1 MIQTQRPL
9 SHGTVYE
16 RRGDSTTGQ
25 HLETLEVVPPC
36 GQTGQTERRALLQWR
51 QALQILAVLLC
62 LVVVVQ
68 SCRYLWRAIDAHQ
81 LALAW
86 QSLRATTWR
95 QLLLACLCVLLAYGA
110 HIIFEYLGWR
120 LVKVPIR
127 FRTLCGIA
135 LIGAGI
141 TNAVGQYWLSGSAVR
156 LRLSRQTEVPLGPLV
171 QVTIFVVSSTWVGY
185 LLVAGVLIVWLPAAQ
200 RLMRSQAFPATA
212 MALVG
217 LGVPAVYLMWA
228 ASRRPVLARF
238 HPPTLSTCLAQIA
251 ASLLRVCAIAGAF
264 YALAPSWATLRYV
277 DVVAALVSAMLVAA
291 VGQVPGAVGVLE
303 ATMVPA
309 LRDTL
314 PVAAV
319 LAALIAFRV
328 LFYLVPL
335 GLAVGALAVWTIR
348 SARAVSRATARTAPP
363 AARPHD
369 TAAHPADRARAP
381 QSPRSPLWRHAAAL
395 VQAYPRSKAY
405 LALLGE
411 TEYMFDPAQRA
422 FLMFGR
428 YGRSWICLGDPVGP
442 SERVPE
448 LITHFIHHV
457 RANGGRPVFHEVGDD
472 SLALYRRHHLAVVQI
487 AEEARLRLHTF
498 SLEGHRNQTLRNA
511 VRSAE
516 RHGVTCALLDDDEIA
531 RSIPALRHVSHAW
544 LAARTG
550 RELGFSMGRF
560 DPAYLRHFRVAA
572 ARWHDT
578 LVAFVTV
585 WAGHVHRELFVDL
598 MRVGPEAPRGTMDS
612 LFVQVIRWA
621 QTAGFEVLNLGM
633 APLLTAPG
641 SWHRPS
647 SWPIMVARQWGER
660 FYHMRGLRQFK
671 EKFHPDWS
679 ARYLAAPPG
688 VNMLLAQLDLARLIF
703 GGWTGLVARG
713 ETGSARGRARA
724 PGQGAQHPWPCC
736 APESNQASAWEASTS
751 RRSRETGAG
760 PLAELARP

>member
-1 MIQTQRPL
+1 MPP
-9 SHGTVYE
+9 SHGTEAE
-16 RRGDSTTGQ
+16 RRVDSTTGQ
-25 HLETLEVVPPC
+25 IMKTQEVVPQC
-36 GQTGQTERRALLQWR
+36 GQIGHTERRAPIQWR
-51 QALQILAVLLC
+51 QALQLLAVLLC
-62 LVVVVQ
+62 LVVFLHA
-68 SCRYLWRAIDAHQ
+68 CWYLWRAIDAHQ

-86 QSLRATTWR
+86 QSLHATTWR

-110 HIIFEYLGWR
+110 HIVFEYLGWT
-120 LVKVPIR
+120 LAQVPIR

-141 TNAVGQYWLSGSAVR
+141 TNAVGQSRLSGSAVR
-156 LRLSRQTEVPLGPLV
+156 LRLSRQAEVPLGPLV
-171 QVTIFVVSSTWVGY
+171 QVTAFVVSSIWLGY
-185 LLVAGVLIVWLPAAQ
+185 LLVAGVLAVWLPASRCMMVPQ
-200 RLMRSQAFPATA
+200 GFPVAA

-217 LGVPAVYLMWA
+217 LGVPAMYLVWA
-228 ASRRPVLARF
+228 AAKRPVLTRF
-238 HPPTLSTCLAQIA
+238 HPPALSTCLAQIA
-251 ASLLRVCAIAGAF
+251 ASLLRVFAIAGAF
-264 YALAPSWATLRYV
+264 YALTPSWAPLRYV
-277 DVVAALVSAMLVAA
+277 DVVAAFVSAMLVAA
-291 VGQVPGAVGVLE
+291 IGQVPGAVGVLE

-309 LRDTL
+309 FREAL

-335 GLAVGALAVWTIR
+335 GLAVGAFAAWMIR
-348 SARAVSRATARTAPP
+348 GTRAPGRATSRAAPP

-369 TAAHPADRARAP
+369 TAAHRSDREREP
-381 QSPRSPLWRHAAAL
+381 QPPQPHLWRHAEAL
-395 VQAYPRSKAY
+395 LHTYPRSKAY
-405 LALLGE
+405 LALLGD

-422 FLMFGR
+422 FLLFSR

-442 SERVPE
+442 SERAPG

-457 RANGGRPVFHEVGDD
+457 RANGGRSVFHEVGADY
-472 SLALYRRHHLAVVQI
+472 LALYRRHNLAVLKI
-487 AEEARLRLHTF
+487 AEEARLRLRTF
-498 SLEGHRNQTLRNA
+498 SLEGHSQQTLRNA

-531 RSIPALRHVSHAW
+531 RSMAALQRVSHAW

-560 DPAYLRHFRVAA
+560 DPAYLRHFRVAVG
-572 ARWHDT
+572 RWHGA

-585 WAGHVHRELFVDL
+585 WAGHAHRELFVDL
-598 MRVGPEAPRGTMDS
+598 MRVGPEAPRGTMDY
-612 LFVQVIRWA
+612 LFVQLIRWA
-621 QTAGFEVLNLGM
+621 QTAGFEILNLGM

-660 FYHMRGLRQFK
+660 FYHMRGLRQWGERFYHMRGLRQFK

-679 ARYLAAPPG
+679 ARYFVASPG
-688 VNMLLAQLDLARLIF
+688 LNMLMAQLDLARLIF

-713 ETGSARGRARA
+713 EAGSTRGRAFI
-724 PGQGAQHPWPCC
+724 PGQGAHKTW
-736 APESNQASAWEASTS
+736 
-751 RRSRETGAG
+751 
-760 PLAELARP
+760 

>member
-1 MIQTQRPL
+1 MKTQDDVAQR
-9 SHGTVYE
+9 E
-16 RRGDSTTGQ
+16 KTGYMARK
-25 HLETLEVVPPC
+25 PP
-36 GQTGQTERRALLQWR
+36 LQWR
-51 QALQILAVLLC
+51 QALQSLALLLC
-62 LVVVVQ
+62 LVVFLH

-86 QSLRATTWR
+86 QSLHETTWR

-110 HIIFEYLGWR
+110 HIVFEYLGWT

-141 TNAVGQYWLSGSAVR
+141 TNTVGQYWLSGSAVR
-156 LRLSRQTEVPLGPLV
+156 LRLYRQAEVPLGPMV
-171 QVTIFVVSSTWVGY
+171 QVTAFVASSIWIGY
-185 LLVAGVLIVWLPAAQ
+185 VLVAGVLTAWLPAS
-200 RLMRSQAFPATA
+200 RRMMLPQACPAAA

-217 LGVPAVYLMWA
+217 LGVPAVYLVWA
-228 ASRRPVLARF
+228 ASRRPVLTRF
-238 HPPTLSTCLAQIA
+238 HPPALSTCLAQIT
-251 ASLLRVCAIAGAF
+251 ASLLRVFAIAGAF
-264 YALAPSWATLRYV
+264 YALVPPWAPLRYV
-277 DVVAALVSAMLVAA
+277 DVVATLVSAMLMAA
-291 VGQVPGAVGVLE
+291 IGQVPGAVGVLE
-303 ATMVPA
+303 ATMMPA
-309 LRDTL
+309 FRDAL

-319 LAALIAFRV
+319 LAALMAFRV
-328 LFYLVPL
+328 LFYLIPL
-335 GLAVGALAVWTIR
+335 GLAIGAFGAWTIR
-348 SARAVSRATARTAPP
+348 GAGAPGRATARAAPP

-369 TAAHPADRARAP
+369 TAAYLSDRERELQP
-381 QSPRSPLWRHAAAL
+381 PRPHLRRQAEAL
-395 VQAYPRSKAY
+395 LHTYPRSKAY

-411 TEYMFDPAQRA
+411 TEYMFAPAQRA

-442 SERVPE
+442 SERAPG

-457 RANGGRPVFHEVGDD
+457 RANGGRPVFHEVGAD
-472 SLALYRRHHLAVVQI
+472 SLALYRRHNLAVLTI
-487 AEEARLRLHTF
+487 AEEARLRLRTF
-498 SLEGHRNQTLRNA
+498 SLEGRRQQTLRNA

-516 RHGVTCALLDDDEIA
+516 RNGVTFALLEDDEIV
-531 RSIPALRHVSHAW
+531 RSMAALQRVSHAW

-572 ARWHDT
+572 GWWHGA

-585 WAGHVHRELFVDL
+585 WAGYAHRELFVDL
-598 MRVGPEAPRGTMDS
+598 MRVGPEAPRGTMDY

-633 APLLTAPG
+633 APLLTTPG

-647 SWPIMVARQWGER
+647 SWPIMVARRWGER

-671 EKFHPDWS
+671 EKFHPDWT
-679 ARYLAAPPG
+679 ARYLVAPPG

-703 GGWTGLVARG
+703 GGWTGVVARG
-713 ETGSARGRARA
+713 EAGSTGRRACT
-724 PGQGAQHPWPCC
+724 PGQGTQRTWP
-736 APESNQASAWEASTS
+736 
-751 RRSRETGAG
+751 
-760 PLAELARP
+760 

>member
-1 MIQTQRPL
+1 MYTPQRIIQTQMPP
-9 SHGTVYE
+9 SHGIEAESRVN
-16 RRGDSTTGQ
+16 STTGQ
-25 HLETLEVVPPC
+25 RLETQEVVPQC
-36 GQTGQTERRALLQWR
+36 GQTGHTERRAPIQWR
-51 QALQILAVLLC
+51 QALQILAFLLC
-62 LVVVVQ
+62 LVVFLHA
-68 SCRYLWRAIDAHQ
+68 CRYLWRAIDAHH

-86 QSLRATTWR
+86 QSLHETTWR
-95 QLLLACLCVLLAYGA
+95 QLLIACLCVLLAYGA
-110 HIIFEYLGWR
+110 HIIFEYLGWT

-156 LRLSRQTEVPLGPLV
+156 LRLYSPAEVPLGPMV
-171 QVTIFVVSSTWVGY
+171 QVTAFVLSSIWIGY
-185 LLVAGVLIVWLPAAQ
+185 LLVAGVLTAWLPAS
-200 RLMRSQAFPATA
+200 RRMMVPQAFPAAA

-217 LGVPAVYLMWA
+217 LGIPAVYLVWA
-228 ASRRPVLARF
+228 ASKRPVLMRF
-238 HPPTLSTCLAQIA
+238 HPPALSTCLAQIT

-264 YALAPSWATLRYV
+264 YALAPPWAPLRYV
-277 DVVAALVSAMLVAA
+277 DVVAALVSAMLAA
-291 VGQVPGAVGVLE
+291 AIGQVPGAVGVLE

-309 LRDTL
+309 LREAL

-319 LAALIAFRV
+319 LAALMAFRV
-328 LFYLVPL
+328 LFYLIPL
-335 GLAVGALAVWTIR
+335 GLAVGAFAAWTIR
-348 SARAVSRATARTAPP
+348 GARAPGRATARAAPP
-363 AARPHD
+363 AARLHD
-369 TAAHPADRARAP
+369 TAAHLADRARAP
-381 QSPRSPLWRHAAAL
+381 QSPRPHLRRHAAAL

-442 SERVPE
+442 SERAPE

-457 RANGGRPVFHEVGDD
+457 RANGGRPVFHEVGAD
-472 SLALYRRHHLAVVQI
+472 SLALYRRHHLAVLTI
-487 AEEARLRLHTF
+487 AEEARLQLRTF
-498 SLEGHRNQTLRNA
+498 SLEGRRQQTLRNA

-516 RHGVTCALLDDDEIA
+516 RNGVTFALLEDDEIA
-531 RSIPALRHVSHAW
+531 RSMAALQRVSHAW

-560 DPAYLRHFRVAA
+560 DPAYLRHFRVAVGW
-572 ARWHDT
+572 WHDA

-585 WAGHVHRELFVDL
+585 WAGHAYRELFVDL
-598 MRVGPEAPRGTMDS
+598 MRVGPAAPRGTMDY
-612 LFVQVIRWA
+612 LFVQVIHCA

-647 SWPIMVARQWGER
+647 NWPIMVARQWGER

-671 EKFHPDWS
+671 EKFHPDWT
-679 ARYLAAPPG
+679 ARYLVAPPG

-713 ETGSARGRARA
+713 EAGSTHGRAHQDKERA
-724 PGQGAQHPWPCC
+724 
-736 APESNQASAWEASTS
+736 
-751 RRSRETGAG
+751 
-760 PLAELARP
+760 